1 VEPSTRYHEPSHQPK
16 VSERYVTSQEQ
27 SNNFVVK
34 AREPHMMSQTISN
47 ETDDYMIDEGDSAMV
62 AMAEKQ

>member
-1 VEPSTRYHEPSHQPK
+1 M
-16 VSERYVTSQEQ
+16 TSQEQ
-27 SNNFVVK
+27 SSNFVVK